1 MARSLESFFKDLE
14 KGIKQ
19 TFYKKTMKEIGEIA
33 IEQIV
38 DRTRDGYGA
47 EKTGAMRRRFKPLS
61 PSYIEYRKRKQNELD
76 GTTAP
81 NKSNLTFTG
90 RMLRSMKI
98 KEVSNNR
105 VSWGPSRD
113 RRKGGVTNEEI
124 ARFQEENGR
133 PFNYLSKED
142 LNKISSYVNKTLQSN
157 LQRV

>member
-1 MARSLESFFKDLE
+1 MARTIESFFKELQT
-14 KGIKQ
+14 GIKQ
-19 TFYKKTMKEIGEIA
+19 SFYKKTMREIGEIA

-38 DRTRDGYGA
+38 ERTRDGYSVQ
-47 EKTGAMRRRFKPLS
+47 KTGAMKRRFKPLS
-61 PSYIEYRKRKQNELD
+61 PTYIEYRKRYRDRLD
-76 GTTAP
+76 STTAP

-105 VSWGPSRD
+105 VTWGPSKD

-124 ARFQEENGR
+124 ARYVEEQGR

-142 LNKISSYVNKTLQSN
+142 LNKISSHVNKTLQTN
-157 LQRV
+157 LRRV